1 MQYTHQLQQNLTTQ
15 RTHSWRLGAT
25 LSLAVLLLAATGT
38 AYGEAVVLKEGGS
51 TILRFQRMHRVAVV
65 DPSVADVVVSSLDE
79 LLLYGK
85 QAGKTK
91 VYVWDRQGRHEL
103 AVVVT
108 PAQQAQQLAAR
119 LRRLLGPQFH
129 YEVIDSGTL
138 LIDGQVP
145 NSGELERI
153 NRVIEGLAEQV
164 EVVNLV
170 TVEGAGLSPSQ
181 RRAWGLREL
190 LGDKFTYVA
199 WDDTTLLV
207 MGEAESQ
214 VEAQRASKILAAA
227 ENGVQ
232 INNLITVGPVTAA
245 SPVEEIAATIGWPYQ
260 VWGLKGRTVVVEGEA
275 PDQTAKQ
282 RVDSLLAAFREDAD
296 VINLVTVSDQP
307 RVPLFAQRDLLQAA
321 LGNHLQV
328 KVIEGKALVV
338 EGAVAD
344 EEEAKHVEKLI
355 SLFEPDTK
363 IVNLTSA
370 ADPRKRQVLVRAK
383 VVEINRGALDR
394 MGINWGQIEEDE
406 SFRSQPFVVQIE
418 NARRTGV
425 DPVGLQI
432 EALATRDLA
441 KILSEP
447 NLLVDDGETAEMVVG
462 GEVPI
467 PVPQVQAGVATVT
480 IQYKLYGVVL
490 KITPEILSEDRI
502 RLQVSPEVSSIDLAT
517 QVAIGGINVPA
528 FRTRK
533 AQTTVTV
540 DNGTPLIIGAL
551 VQHEQSRVVRK
562 IPILSSIPI
571 IGQLF
576 KHKEFKEGKTEL
588 IIVVTP
594 YIMPGGPEGVPGA
607 TEPEITAN

>member
-1 MQYTHQLQQNLTTQ
+1 MKYTHQLQHNLTTQ
-15 RTHSWRLGAT
+15 PIHSWRLRAA
-25 LSLAVLLLAATGT
+25 LSLAVLLLTAAGI
-38 AYGEAVVLKEGGS
+38 AYGEAVVLEEGGS
-51 TILRFQRMHRVAVV
+51 TILRFQRMHRVAVI

-108 PAQQAQQLAAR
+108 AAQQAQQLAAK

-129 YEVIDSGTL
+129 YTVIDSGTL

-145 NSGELERI
+145 NSGELERTKLLI
-153 NRVIEGLAEQV
+153 KGLAEQV
-164 EVVNLV
+164 EVINLV
-170 TVEGAGLSPSQ
+170 TVEGAGLSPAQ
-181 RRAWGLREL
+181 RRARGLREL

-214 VEAQRASKILAAA
+214 AEAQRASKILAAA
-227 ENGVQ
+227 QNGVH

-245 SPVEEIAATIGWPYQ
+245 PPVDKIAAAIGTPYH
-260 VWGLKGRTVVVEGEA
+260 VWSLKGRTVVVEGEA

-282 RVDSLLAAFREDAD
+282 RVDSLLAAFEEDAD
-296 VINLVTVSDQP
+296 VINLVTVSDLP

-321 LGNHLQV
+321 LGDQLQV

-344 EEEAKHVEKLI
+344 AEQAKHVEKLI
-355 SLFEPDTK
+355 GLFEPDTK

-383 VVEINRGALDR
+383 VVEINRGALDKV
-394 MGINWGQIEEDE
+394 GVNWGQIVGTELRDMPFAVRVEE
-406 SFRSQPFVVQIE
+406 
-418 NARRTGV
+418 GV
-425 DPVGLQI
+425 ETTAPIGAQI
-432 EALATRDLA
+432 EALASRDLA

-447 NLLVDDGETAEMVVG
+447 NLLVDDGETANMVVG

-467 PVPQVQAGVATVT
+467 PVPQTQAGVATIT
-480 IQYKLYGVVL
+480 IQYKQYGVVL
-490 KITPEILSEDRI
+490 NITPEILSEDRI

-533 AQTTVTV
+533 TDTTVTV
-540 DNGTPLIIGAL
+540 DNGAPLVIGGL
-551 VQHEQSRVVRK
+551 VQRDQSRVVSK
-562 IPILSSIPI
+562 IPILGSIPI
-571 IGQLF
+571 IGELF
-576 KHKEFKEGKTEL
+576 KHKEFREGKTEL

-594 YIMPGGPEGVPGA
+594 HIMRGGPEGVPGA
-607 TEPEITAN
+607 TEPEITAE